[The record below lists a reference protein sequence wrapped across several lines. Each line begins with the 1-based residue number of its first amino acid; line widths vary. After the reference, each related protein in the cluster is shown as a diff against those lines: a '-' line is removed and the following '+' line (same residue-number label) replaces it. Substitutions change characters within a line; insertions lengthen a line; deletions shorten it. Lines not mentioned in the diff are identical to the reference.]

1 MSQRASVIT
10 TSYQT
15 RAVAASE
22 EETTWYLQLVL
33 VEGSW
38 SLANG
43 KKKCILNFLFYLMVK
58 LSLQSIKTEH
68 TACVKPKS
76 QAIIA
81 VTIIKLRDNQ

>member
-15 RAVAASE
+15 RAVAAPE

-43 KKKCILNFLFYLMVK
+43 KKSVF
-58 LSLQSIKTEH
+58 
-68 TACVKPKS
+68 
-76 QAIIA
+76 
-81 VTIIKLRDNQ
+81 